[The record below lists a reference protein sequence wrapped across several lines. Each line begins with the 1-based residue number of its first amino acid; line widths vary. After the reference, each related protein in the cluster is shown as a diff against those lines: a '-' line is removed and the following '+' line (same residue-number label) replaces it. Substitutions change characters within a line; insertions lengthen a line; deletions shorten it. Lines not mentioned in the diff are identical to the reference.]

1 MLLWIL
7 PFLIYEM
14 LILISDACGLVFFS
28 GSGNSRGEN
37 KKLLFDEVACDS
49 KSKSNSNPGGGNGV
63 YQRQQVVK
71 TFLLEEQKKASHTRT
86 HSNKSV
92 INETDAH
99 TDGRQNAIAKHRDL
113 TTRRNNLRKTYI

>member
-1 MLLWIL
+1 
-7 PFLIYEM
+7 M

-37 KKLLFDEVACDS
+37 KKLLFDEAACDS
-49 KSKSNSNPGGGNGV
+49 KSNANPGGGNGV

-86 HSNKSV
+86 HSNKLV

-99 TDGRQNAIAKHRDL
+99 TDGRQNAKAKNSDL
-113 TTRRNNLRKTYI
+113 TTRRKNLRKTYM